1 MLTLKSK
8 KNIKKIYFNIFS
20 KLKIILKN
28 IMHCLSQKP
37 IDLEGLLT
45 STIRF
50 ERVSLFKHRFPPII
64 VSKLFQG
71 KSVTI
76 LSGIQIKLYLKKK
89 KTCRCRCSFCETM
102 VRDKKIF
109 FPAERLVTEK
119 KHSRSE
125 CWSIVFQIVEFLK
138 IREKGWH
145 SKAGTPLEQLS

>member
-1 MLTLKSK
+1 MLTLK
-8 KNIKKIYFNIFS
+8 IKKIYFNIFS

-37 IDLEGLLT
+37 IDREGLLT

-50 ERVSLFKHRFPPII
+50 ERLSLFKHRFPPII